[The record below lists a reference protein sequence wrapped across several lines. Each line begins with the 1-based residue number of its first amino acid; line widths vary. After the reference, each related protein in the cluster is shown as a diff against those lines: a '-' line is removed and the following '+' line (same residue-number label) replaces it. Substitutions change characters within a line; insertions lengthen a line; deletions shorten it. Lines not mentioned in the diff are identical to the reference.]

1 MLTDQEK
8 EVKKNYYPAKEIDEY
23 WLKAL
28 ISSDAVAESIQEA
41 DEKVLKH
48 LKKMTAEKTEDGK
61 SLTVV
66 FHFSENEWFT
76 NPTIKKEFELDGDTI
91 KRSFG
96 DSIDWKEGK
105 NITVEIVKKKNKKK
119 KTTTTKQVKKESFF
133 NIFNEVDLTTDDDDD
148 DDEEKK
154 ENEEENNEVEE
165 LEKQYEI
172 CNAIYEEILPRSLE
186 FYLGVVGA
194 MDLGEDM
201 MKDLEGEGSFEDEE
215 ADEEEGKKQTK
226 KKSKSKSKSRKRK
239 GSHSSKD

>member
-1 MLTDQEK
+1 M
-8 EVKKNYYPAKEIDEY
+8 N
-23 WLKAL
+23 
-28 ISSDAVAESIQEA
+28 SDAVAESVQEA

-48 LKKMTAEKTEDGK
+48 LKKMEAEKTEDGK

-66 FHFSENEWFT
+66 FHFSENEWFS

-119 KTTTTKQVKKESFF
+119 KTTTTKQIKKESFF

-148 DDEEKK
+148 DDEKK
-154 ENEEENNEVEE
+154 ENEEEENNEVEE
-165 LEKQYEI
+165 LEKQYEV

-186 FYLGVVGA
+186 YYLGVVGA

-201 MKDLEGEGSFEDEE
+201 LGNLEGEDGFEDEE
-215 ADEEEGKKQTK
+215 GEGDDEEGKKPNK
-226 KKSKSKSKSRKRK
+226 KKSKSKSKGRKRK